1 MLKNKIYTFALA
13 LIVLVGFSSCE
24 SYFEG
29 INENPND
36 PTDVSQ
42 DVLLPGIEVNLG
54 FTYGGDFSRYA
65 SILTQH
71 AKGETRQWASI
82 NNYSS
87 FLPVNFNTPWSFSM
101 YAGVLNDLKILKEK
115 SSEDG
120 SNHYEG
126 IASILEAY
134 SWMLMVDFFNDV
146 PFSEAFQGTDIIQ
159 PTYDGAASVYAG
171 VSSLLAAGITKMSEE
186 VAGKTPGA
194 DDLMYGG
201 DAASWVKFAHGLTA
215 RMHLHQK
222 NYSSAL
228 TSIGSSFESA
238 ADEASVQFLAG
249 STTAA
254 PWFQFNRDRGDIQVG
269 DAMAALLAAN
279 ADPRESLFTPTFDG
293 AHPIFIDGR
302 AVPLMS
308 YAEAEFIRAECLLQ
322 TSAAQ
327 GDVDAAFASAV
338 AAGCEKYGV
347 DATAASD
354 YAAGLGSA
362 DLNAIMTQ
370 KYMSMYMEP
379 EAFNDYRRHE
389 LPALTPNAG
398 SVIPNRF
405 PYPEEEILYNTNTPA
420 VDIFTDKVFWDN

>member
-42 DVLLPGIEVNLG
+42 DVLLPGIEINLG

-115 SSEDG
+115 SAEDG

-146 PFSEAFQGTDIIQ
+146 PFSEAFQGVDIIQ
-159 PTYDGAASVYAG
+159 PTYDDAASVYAG
-171 VSSLLAAGITKMSEE
+171 VATLLDNGIAKMSEP
-186 VAGKTPGA
+186 VANKTPED

-201 DAASWVKFAHGLTA
+201 DAASWIKFAHGLTA

-222 NYSSAL
+222 NYSAAL

-269 DAMAALLAAN
+269 DAMATFLTEN
-279 ADPRESLFTPTFDG
+279 ADPRDTLFMPLFDG

-322 TSAAQ
+322 TSADQ
-327 GDVDAAFASAV
+327 GDVDAAFISAV
-338 AAGCEKYGV
+338 VAGCEKYGIETE
-347 DATAASD
+347 DASD
-354 YAAGLGSA
+354 YAAGLASA

-389 LPALTPNAG
+389 LPVLTPNAG

>member
-42 DVLLPGIEVNLG
+42 DVLLPGIEINLG

-146 PFSEAFQGTDIIQ
+146 PFSEAFQGVDIIQ
-159 PTYDGAASVYAG
+159 PTYDDAASVYAG
-171 VSSLLAAGITKMSEE
+171 AASLLENGIAKMSEP
-186 VAGKTPGA
+186 VANKTPED

-201 DAASWVKFAHGLTA
+201 DAASWIKFAHGLTA

-222 NYSSAL
+222 NYSAAL

-238 ADEASVQFLAG
+238 ADQASVQFLAG

-269 DAMAALLAAN
+269 DAMATFLTEN
-279 ADPRESLFTPTFDG
+279 ADPRDTLFMPLFDG

-322 TSAAQ
+322 TSADQ
-327 GDVDAAFASAV
+327 GNVDAAFISAV
-338 AAGCEKYGV
+338 TAGCEKYGITAE
-347 DATAASD
+347 DASN
-354 YAAGLGSA
+354 YAAGLASA

-389 LPALTPNAG
+389 LPVLTPNAG
-398 SVIPNRF
+398 SSIPNRF

>member
-115 SSEDG
+115 SAEDG

-159 PTYDGAASVYAG
+159 PTYDDAASVYAG
-171 VSSLLAAGITKMSEE
+171 VSTLLAAGITKMSE
-186 VAGKTPGA
+186 AATGRTPGA

-254 PWFQFNRDRGDIQVG
+254 PWFQFNRDRGD
-269 DAMAALLAAN
+269 
-279 ADPRESLFTPTFDG
+279 F
-293 AHPIFIDGR
+293 
-302 AVPLMS
+302 
-308 YAEAEFIRAECLLQ
+308 LLQ
-322 TSAAQ
+322 MQIQESHYSRLYLMDHTRYLLT
-327 GDVDAAFASAV
+327 DVQ
-338 AAGCEKYGV
+338 Y
-347 DATAASD
+347 
-354 YAAGLGSA
+354 
-362 DLNAIMTQ
+362 
-370 KYMSMYMEP
+370 
-379 EAFNDYRRHE
+379 H
-389 LPALTPNAG
+389 
-398 SVIPNRF
+398 
-405 PYPEEEILYNTNTPA
+405 
-420 VDIFTDKVFWDN
+420 

>member
-115 SSEDG
+115 SAEDG
-120 SNHYEG
+120 SNYYEG

-159 PTYDGAASVYAG
+159 PTYDDAASVYAG
-171 VSSLLAAGITKMSEE
+171 VSTLLAAGITKMSEE
-186 VAGKTPGA
+186 ATGRTPGA

-201 DAASWVKFAHGLTA
+201 DGASWVKFAHGLTA

-269 DAMAALLAAN
+269 DAMAALLSAN

-293 AHPIFIDGR
+293 SHPIFIDGR

-322 TSAAQ
+322 TSADQ

-398 SVIPNRF
+398 SAIPNRF

>member
-42 DVLLPGIEVNLG
+42 DVLLPGIEINLG

-115 SSEDG
+115 SAEDG

-146 PFSEAFQGTDIIQ
+146 PFSEAFQGVDIIQ
-159 PTYDGAASVYAG
+159 PTYDDAASVYAG
-171 VSSLLAAGITKMSEE
+171 VATLLDNGIAKMSEP
-186 VAGKTPGA
+186 VANKTPED

-201 DAASWVKFAHGLTA
+201 DATSWIKFAHGLTA

-269 DAMAALLAAN
+269 DAMATFLTEN
-279 ADPRESLFTPTFDG
+279 ADPRDTLFMPLFDG

-322 TSAAQ
+322 TSADQ
-327 GDVDAAFASAV
+327 GDVDAAFISAV
-338 AAGCEKYGV
+338 VAGCEKYGIETE
-347 DATAASD
+347 DASD
-354 YAAGLGSA
+354 YAAGLASA

-389 LPALTPNAG
+389 LPVLTPNAG

>member
-159 PTYDGAASVYAG
+159 PTYDDAASVYAG
-171 VSSLLAAGITKMSEE
+171 VSTLLATGITKMSEE
-186 VAGKTPGA
+186 AAGRTPGA

-201 DAASWVKFAHGLTA
+201 DATSWVKFAHGLTA

-279 ADPRESLFTPTFDG
+279 ADPRESLFTPLFDG
-293 AHPIFIDGR
+293 SHPIFIDGR

-322 TSAAQ
+322 TSADQ

-398 SVIPNRF
+398 STIPNRF

>member
-115 SSEDG
+115 SAEDG

-159 PTYDGAASVYAG
+159 PTYDDAASVYAG
-171 VSSLLAAGITKMSEE
+171 VSTLLATGITKMSEE
-186 VAGKTPGA
+186 AAGRTPGA

-201 DAASWVKFAHGLTA
+201 DATSWVKFAHGLTA

-279 ADPRESLFTPTFDG
+279 ADPRESLFTPLFDG
-293 AHPIFIDGR
+293 SHPIFIDGR

-322 TSAAQ
+322 TSADQ

-398 SVIPNRF
+398 STIPNRF

>member
-115 SSEDG
+115 SAEDG

-159 PTYDGAASVYAG
+159 PTYDDAASVYAG
-171 VSSLLAAGITKMSEE
+171 VSTLLAAGITKMSE
-186 VAGKTPGA
+186 AATGRTPGA

-269 DAMAALLAAN
+269 DAMAAFLAAN
-279 ADPRESLFTPTFDG
+279 ADPRESLFTPLFDG
-293 AHPIFIDGR
+293 SHPIFIDGR

-322 TSAAQ
+322 TSADQ

-398 SVIPNRF
+398 STIPNRF